1 MDVTHAIAEMLKAE
15 GVEYL
20 FGFPSNPL
28 LDTGAAEA
36 AGIRTIVVRQERT
49 GVHMADA
56 IGRLSAGDKVGVFC
70 CQHGPGTENSMG
82 GVAQAYAES
91 APIVAF
97 PAGYDRP
104 KTDVDPKFNS
114 LINYQQISKRCEQL
128 TDPTAVSETVR
139 RAFSAARN
147 GRPRPAVVE
156 IPKDVFAAEVG
167 EPDYDPTSSTRPGPD
182 PAAIE
187 TTVDLLLEATEPVL
201 FAGQGVH
208 YAKAWEPLREFA
220 EFLDIPVATSLNGKS
235 AFPEDHE
242 LSLGAASKSKPGPLV
257 EFMETT
263 DCLLG
268 IGCSF
273 TDTAYGLT
281 PPTDN
286 TIIHSTLDAT
296 DIDKDVT
303 ADHAVVGDARLV
315 LEALVAEAQSRPG
328 APRDRR
334 EDVVSTIRAAREAWL
349 DDWRPKL
356 ESTEAPI
363 NPYRVVN
370 ELNARCDK
378 ASTIITHDA
387 GNARDFLAPFYET
400 TTPLSYIGWGK
411 TTQLGYGLGL
421 TIGAKLLHPDKTCIN
436 VWGDGAIG
444 MTGLD
449 FETAVREDIPI
460 LSVLLNNYEMAAYD
474 TPFSGDW
481 ATVAEGLGGYG
492 ERIEEPEAV
501 PAAIERGIQKTTEG
515 TPVLLEFI
523 TARENELSLADRY

>member
-28 LDTGAAEA
+28 LDTDAAED

-56 IGRLSAGDKVGVFC
+56 IGRLSAGEKVGVFC
-70 CQHGPGTENSMG
+70 CQHGPGTENSVG
-82 GVAQAYAES
+82 GVAQAYGES

-104 KTDVDPKFNS
+104 KTDTDPKFNS
-114 LINYQQISKRCEQL
+114 LINYQHITKHCEQL
-128 TDPTAVSETVR
+128 KDPAAVSETVR

-156 IPKDVFAAEVG
+156 IPKDVFSMEVG
-167 EPDYDPTSSTRPGPD
+167 EPAYESTSASRAGPD
-182 PAAIE
+182 PKAVE
-187 TTVDLLLEATEPVL
+187 TAVDLLLDAVEPVI
-201 FAGQGVH
+201 FVGQGVH
-208 YAKAWEPLREFA
+208 YAQAWEPLQQLA
-220 EFLDIPVATSLNGKS
+220 ALLDIPVATSLNGKS

-257 EFMETT
+257 EFMDRT

-286 TIIHSTLDAT
+286 TIIHSTLDPT

-303 ADHAVVGDARLV
+303 ADHAVVGDAALV
-315 LEALVAEAQSRPG
+315 LDALVAEAQPRLGDS
-328 APRDRR
+328 RDRR
-334 EDVVSTIRAAREAWL
+334 DSVVSAIASARADWL
-349 DDWRPKL
+349 DDWQPKL
-356 ESTEAPI
+356 EASDAPI

-370 ELNARCDK
+370 ELNKICDK
-378 ASTIITHDA
+378 DNTIITHDA
-387 GNARDFLAPFYET
+387 GNARDFLAPFYDT
-400 TTPLSYIGWGK
+400 TSPLSYIGWGK

-421 TIGAKLLHPDKTCIN
+421 TIGAKLLNPEKTCIN

-449 FETAVREDIPI
+449 FETAVREDLPI

-492 ERIEEPEAV
+492 ERIEDPAAV
-501 PAAIERGIQKTTEG
+501 PDALERGIQKTRDG

-523 TARENELSLADRY
+523 TARENELSLTDRY